1 MSNPQQIKICTN
13 PDCSNVVKRPNQKFC
28 CEKCKNAVN
37 NAKRITIK
45 IKTCTVCKK
54 IFETTDNKLKICSDK
69 CSIDRNELE
78 KKELHNY
85 ISRLRF
91 EFIELINDQD
101 REHYADM
108 LIDKYITDRQTQH
121 AFFMFQSKSISKFN
135 IANYNPEFKYNPL
148 PHKLKRK
155 NIDNLYHVV
164 IDDQYDMKSLTYD
177 VVANIF
183 YGIPDRSLNFPTIAG
198 SYKTKAAALQ
208 KLRQLEQILAY
219 NDERTLLLL
228 DARIVEN
235 DLFEAIVYT
244 EELKKYTD
252 VFVYTANRCK
262 QLYGDT
268 LYNYRK
274 SLVDPKHQKIDIFDL
289 IFDNKSGR

>member
-1 MSNPQQIKICTN
+1 MSNPQEIKMCTN
-13 PDCSNVVKRPNQKFC
+13 PDCSNAVKRPNQKFC
-28 CEKCKNAVN
+28 CEQCKNAVN

-54 IFETTDNKLKICSDK
+54 IFETTDNKRKICSDK

-78 KKELHNY
+78 KKELHDY
-85 ISRLRF
+85 IANLRF
-91 EFIELINDQD
+91 EFIELKDDQD
-101 REHYADM
+101 RLHYADM
-108 LIDKYITDRQTQH
+108 IIDTYCGPDGRKTQQ
-121 AFFMFQSKSISKFN
+121 AFFMFQSKLINEFN

-148 PHKLKRK
+148 PQKLKRQK
-155 NIDNLYHVV
+155 IHELYHVV
-164 IDDQYDMKSLTYD
+164 ISDEYGMKSLTTD
-177 VVANIF
+177 ITAKMF
-183 YGIPDRSLNFPTIAG
+183 RGIPNEPLNFPTISG
-198 SYKTKAAALQ
+198 SYKTKAAALK

-274 SLVDPKHQKIDIFDL
+274 SLAGPKHQRIDIL
-289 IFDNKSGR
+289 T